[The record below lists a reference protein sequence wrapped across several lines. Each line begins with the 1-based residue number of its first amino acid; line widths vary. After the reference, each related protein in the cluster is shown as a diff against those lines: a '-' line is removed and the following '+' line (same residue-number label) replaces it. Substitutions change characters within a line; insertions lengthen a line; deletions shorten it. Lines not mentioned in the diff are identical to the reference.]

1 MILSQRMILQH
12 LKAGEH
18 QCTALMLLVTIAPSY
33 NKDYTIQCTGSE
45 IQNCT
50 RKCVSPVICK
60 FVLGLRALE
69 QMIAASC

>member
-12 LKAGEH
+12 LNTGEH

-50 RKCVSPVICK
+50 RNCVQSSPVKCK
-60 FVLGLRALE
+60 FVLGAE
-69 QMIAASC
+69 DCS